1 MSTGITN
8 TPFGQSLV
16 RGLNELSI
24 HASQSAATISQANLN
39 VEDFVKHSLITVLV
53 VQLAISVG
61 SLHAE
66 ETGAKLSYDRDIR
79 PILADKCFACHGF
92 DEHTREADLRLD
104 TRQGALDSGSGGAVV
119 PGDIAASKLI
129 ERMNSHDEDLVM
141 PPPSSGRRL
150 TDQQKQMLQRW
161 IEEGADY
168 QQHWAFQAPQ
178 PAEPPRTSPQQ
189 NPIDAFVRDRLRKE
203 GIEPSPSATPEVL
216 LRRLSLDLTGLPPT
230 IEQLDQFVA
239 EFREDSSA
247 AYARAIDRLLESPH
261 YGERFG
267 RWWLDQA
274 RYADSNGYSVDAP
287 RQIWLYRDWVVQSLN
302 ENMPFNQFTIEQLAG
317 DLLPDSTQSQKIAT
331 GFHRNTQINQEG
343 GIDPEQFRIES
354 VFDRVATTG
363 TVWLGLTIGCAQCHN
378 HKFDPISQREYFE
391 LFAFLNNQDE
401 PELKLEKTDPEVK
414 AISTLVLRER
424 AEPRKTHVFIKGD
437 FTRPAEQVWPGT
449 PSVLHPLEEN
459 ELKKSS
465 ADQSSSREDQPKPS
479 PQEGQAEATTEIIQ
493 TNVPKNNRLDLAR
506 WIVERNNPLTARVIV
521 NRIWLHYFGRGLV
534 ETENDFGLQGTPP
547 SHPELLDWLAV
558 EFMESGWDLKRLH
571 KLMVTSTTYQQ
582 SSKCSPEQME
592 KDPYNTWLGRQQRL
606 RLEAEI
612 VRDVALQACGQLAPR
627 LGGPPVYPPIPEGVM
642 NQGQVKRDWKT
653 STGEDRYRRGL
664 YTFVF
669 RATPPPSLN
678 VFDAP
683 DGFSTC
689 TRRIRSNTPL
699 QALTLMN
706 DAAYFE
712 FAEFL
717 EKIIQQDGLITAFR
731 RCTSRTPTPAELT
744 ILQRLDSLNAARAI
758 LNLDETISRE

>member
-247 AYARAIDRLLESPH
+247 AYTRAIDRLLESPH

-717 EKIIQQDGLITAFR
+717 EKIIQLDGLITAFR